1 MIRYL
6 QSRLNDLRDENL
18 ALRDRL
24 KSNPYIQHHPPPPP
38 HHHHHHHV
46 SNIHQHHQ
54 HLMSSKLMPS
64 THQQQQA
71 HTIDIIDYS
80 SNGAGDLTPVNTSSN
95 GAPLNGSSSN
105 QPSMNHLHGANS
117 CSDSVKNDEN
127 LFAASLYT
135 PSIDGDYQLEA
146 KNELLQQKLNELQK
160 LQLQLNSVQ

>member
-18 ALRDRL
+18 TLRDRL

-38 HHHHHHHV
+38 SHHHHHMPHH
-46 SNIHQHHQ
+46 
-54 HLMSSKLMPS
+54 
-64 THQQQQA
+64 HQQQQHHSMGSKLMSSQQQA
-71 HTIDIIDYS
+71 QHTIDIIDYG

-95 GAPLNGSSSN
+95 GAPLNASSSN
-105 QPSMNHLHGANS
+105 QPSHLHGS
-117 CSDSVKNDEN
+117 CAESVKNDEN
-127 LFAASLYT
+127 LFAGSLYT